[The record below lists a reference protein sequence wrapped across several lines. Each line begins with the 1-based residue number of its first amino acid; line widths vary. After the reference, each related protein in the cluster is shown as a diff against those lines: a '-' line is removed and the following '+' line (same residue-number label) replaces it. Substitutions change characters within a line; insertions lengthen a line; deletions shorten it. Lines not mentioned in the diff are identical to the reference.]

1 MFKVVSKFELS
12 DAKVVMFES
21 DQEQMKMNPSN

>member
-12 DAKVVMFES
+12 DAKVVMFEL

>member
-12 DAKVVMFES
+12 DAKVVMFER